1 MCADEQPKQRF
12 EPPPWEREAFERFQK
27 EMVERE
33 EREAALRV
41 AREAAAQAAE
51 AAAIVAGVRQDGPSP
66 VEGALEMAA
75 PPVTKTPAAAP
86 EGVSLGAPI
95 TPRPASAKARTSP
108 AIPEAQI
115 EAMLIE
121 LRTEEPPAMQS
132 SQLLTNAVMVF
143 FAVMGVYISM
153 QALVWLAKGGAPS
166 SAGFMLR
173 AAASFLVF
181 LVGAGFLG
189 GAYMLF
195 RKHHR

>member
-27 EMVERE
+27 EMLERE

-51 AAAIVAGVRQDGPSP
+51 AAAIVAGVRQDGPS
-66 VEGALEMAA
+66 VAEGVPETAA
-75 PPVTKTPAAAP
+75 PPVAKTPVAAP
-86 EGVSLGAPI
+86 EGVSLGAPV
-95 TPRPASAKARTSP
+95 TPRPASTPARTSP

-115 EAMLIE
+115 AAMLIE
-121 LRTEEPPAMQS
+121 LRTEEPPPLQS
-132 SQLLTNAVMVF
+132 SLLLANSVMVF
-143 FAVMGVYISM
+143 FAIMGVYISM
-153 QALVWLAKGGAPS
+153 QAMIWLAKGGAPGS
-166 SAGFMLR
+166 QGFALR

-189 GAYMLF
+189 GAYLLF